1 MQSAKR
7 VTLVPPEEIQIGGSN
22 ENNDISAESG
32 SISSAVE
39 ANTDK
44 IKSKIYDK
52 IHRFIKVILK
62 LARTTGYDENLR
74 IKLKNGQYLEK
85 SNIVDL
91 LTNSMSMGKVL
102 HGEKEFIE
110 LLANSEVDPDL
121 IINDNVRLKL
131 IQFKNNSKKH
141 YEPET
146 EISSVKNNT
155 IINKPKTMNENK
167 LKAVRK
173 GNKKFIVVNEDGA
186 NINLASKM
194 PVLSPQ
200 VSLEEIASKKRKI
213 QEDDSNDDESDEGQ
227 QMSEDSVDDEL
238 IDKNIW
244 RIKKK

>member
-7 VTLVPPEEIQIGGSN
+7 VTLVPPEENQFGGGS
-22 ENNDISAESG
+22 ENNEISGESG

-39 ANTDK
+39 NNSDK

-74 IKLKNGQYLEK
+74 IKLKNGDYLEK

-110 LLANSEVDPDL
+110 LLASSDVDPDL

-131 IQFKNNSKKH
+131 IQFKNNSKKS
-141 YEPET
+141 YEPENRA
-146 EISSVKNNT
+146 VKNST
-155 IINKPKTMNENK
+155 ALTKPKIVAEK
-167 LKAVRK
+167 SLRAVKK

-186 NINLASKM
+186 TVNLSPKM

-200 VSLEEIASKKRKI
+200 VSIENTHSNKRKI
-213 QEDDSNDDESDEGQ
+213 QDDESDEEEDDEEQ
-227 QMSEDSVDDEL
+227 QMNENSVDDEM
-238 IDKNIW
+238 IDKNLW
-244 RIKKK
+244 RIRKQ